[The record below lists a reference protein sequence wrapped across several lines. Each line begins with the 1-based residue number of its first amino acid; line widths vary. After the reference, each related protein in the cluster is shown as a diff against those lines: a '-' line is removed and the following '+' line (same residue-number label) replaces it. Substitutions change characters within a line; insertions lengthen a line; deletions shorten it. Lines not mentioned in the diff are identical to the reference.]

1 MTLKQLI
8 REIILKETAPTLY
21 AVFGSHR
28 SREKAE
34 RMLGKLPNPLF
45 NFRKNGHY
53 YPISEDDAEKIK
65 GIVGVKIH
73 TKLAGNP
80 NDWRKTW

>member
-8 REIILKETAPTLY
+8 REIILKESSTTLY

-28 SREKAE
+28 AREKAE

-65 GIVGVKIH
+65 GIVGVKIYN
-73 TKLAGNP
+73 KLAGNP
-80 NDWRKTW
+80 EDWRETW